1 MIKAT
6 RCWEKTKQNK
16 KSKTKTDI
24 LINGSELRNLL
35 SLKYEF
41 TLLQLLNY
49 FYKETRY
56 ASIGDKTE
64 SSTNGDIITDK
75 YIQKNETGSV

>member
-1 MIKAT
+1 M
-6 RCWEKTKQNK
+6 N
-16 KSKTKTDI
+16 SH
-24 LINGSELRNLL
+24 SY
-35 SLKYEF
+35 SY
-41 TLLQLLNY
+41 LNY